1 MAITVVRNIKPEFSD
16 ERGEITKILDDGCT
30 IIKSVILITSRKGSV
45 RANHYHKKD
54 SHYVYMLSGSMEY
67 SEKPVEGGNKE
78 SAIVK
83 AGDMVYSAPM
93 MIHAMRFLE
102 DSSFL
107 TLATEWR
114 KQEAYE
120 EDLVRVKLI

>member
-1 MAITVVRNIKPEFSD
+1 MAIQVVRGIKPEFVD
-16 ERGEITKILDDGCT
+16 ERGGITKILDDGRT
-30 IIKSVILITSRKGSV
+30 IIKSVLIITSKQGAI
-45 RANHYHKKD
+45 RANHYHKQD

-67 SEKPVEGGNKE
+67 TERPVGGTKKE
-78 SAIVK
+78 SIIVK
-83 AGDMVYSAPM
+83 KGDMVYSPPM
-93 MIHAMRFLE
+93 VEHAMKFLE
-102 DSSFL
+102 ESAFL

>member
-1 MAITVVRNIKPEFSD
+1 MTIKVIRNIKPEFVD
-16 ERGEITKILDDGCT
+16 ERGEITKILDDGRSV
-30 IIKSVILITSRKGSV
+30 IKSIILITSKKGAI
-45 RANHYHKKD
+45 RANHYHKQD
-54 SHYVYMLSGSMEY
+54 SHFAYMLTGSMEY
-67 SEKPVEGGNKE
+67 TEKPVEGGKKE
-78 SAIVK
+78 SIIVK

-93 MIHAMRFLE
+93 VIHAMRFLE